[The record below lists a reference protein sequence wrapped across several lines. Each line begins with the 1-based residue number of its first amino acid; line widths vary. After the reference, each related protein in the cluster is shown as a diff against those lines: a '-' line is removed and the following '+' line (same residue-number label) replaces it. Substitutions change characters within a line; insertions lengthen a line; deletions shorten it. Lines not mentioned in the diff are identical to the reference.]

1 MNELLYA
8 LADFITTPILRWFLL
23 GLSAILNLLKYLN
36 EPQRFSTYK
45 AFTGLTYK
53 WHMFLI
59 TLISS
64 ISYTFMA
71 MSLWLNIPFKEY
83 IPLPDNWYVYL
94 FIICIAIIS
103 QITIDSPEITDDG
116 SFNPPPAYMLP
127 DKYRI
132 MLSYACLVVNIIV
145 TIQSYV
151 YFGIADLSKKT
162 IVSRYV
168 LERYGGWYSGNK
180 LDYIY
185 EWSGLLDIV
194 MSIYVLNLQTNFQ
207 ACEYGLPPSWNF

>member
-1 MNELLYA
+1 M
-8 LADFITTPILRWFLL
+8 
-23 GLSAILNLLKYLN
+23 
-36 EPQRFSTYK
+36 
-45 AFTGLTYK
+45 
-53 WHMFLI
+53 
-59 TLISS
+59 S
-64 ISYTFMA
+64 IS
-71 MSLWLNIPFKEY
+71 LWVSIPFTTY
-83 IPLPDNWYVYL
+83 LPDSWYVYL
-94 FIICIAIIS
+94 FILCMAILT
-103 QITIDSPEITDDG
+103 QVTLDSPQISNDG

-168 LERYGGWYSGNK
+168 LERYGGWYAGNK

-194 MSIYVLNLQTNFQ
+194 ISIYVLNLQTNFQ